1 MVKKN
6 KDINVWSYLEEYEN
20 YSVEINETVQKV
32 FKSGR
37 LIFGEE
43 LKSFEINFAKWIGN
57 KYGVGVGNGTDAI
70 KLALL
75 ASGIQKG
82 EEVITVSN
90 TAVPTVSAII
100 ETGARPVFCDVNKDD
115 FNIDTT
121 LVESLITKKT
131 KAIVCVHLYGHPA
144 NITELKRICKI
155 HNLIL
160 IEDCAQSHG
169 AGYKNKKTGSFGD
182 AAAFSFYPTKILGAY
197 GDAGMVLT
205 NSNKIDE
212 KLRMLRFYGMKNQ
225 YFSEIEDGVN
235 TRLDEV
241 QAAILNMKLKRLD
254 KDILRRREIANFYN
268 SELEYSSLILPIE
281 KKNYFHSYYLY
292 VVRHNKR
299 DEIIKQL
306 KSLGVNLNI
315 SYPFPIHTMP
325 PFKKYRKS
333 KLGNTVKLSEEIFS
347 LPMYPGISDN
357 ELIEVTSK
365 IKLVLEK

>member
-1 MVKKN
+1 MVSKN
-6 KDINVWSYLEEYEN
+6 KYINVWSYLEEYDE
-20 YSVEINETVQKV
+20 YREEISEIVKKV
-32 FKSGR
+32 FESGR

-43 LKSFEINFAKWIGN
+43 LKSFEINFANWIGN

-70 KLALL
+70 KLSLL
-75 ASGIQKG
+75 ASGIGKG
-82 EEVITVSN
+82 DEVITVSN

-115 FNIDTT
+115 FNIDTS
-121 LVESLITKKT
+121 LVESLISKKT

-144 NITELKRICKI
+144 NITELKKICKI

-169 AGYKNKKTGSFGD
+169 ASYKNKKTGSFGD
-182 AAAFSFYPTKILGAY
+182 SAAFSFYPTKILGAY
-197 GDAGMVLT
+197 GDAGLVT
-205 NSNKIDE
+205 TSSKKIDE

-268 SELEYSSLILPIE
+268 SELTNTNLILPLE

-292 VVRHNKR
+292 VVRHKNR
-299 DEIIKQL
+299 DEIIKKL
-306 KSLGVNLNI
+306 RSLGINLNI

-333 KLGNTVKLSEEIFS
+333 KQVNTLKLSEEIFS

-357 ELIEVTSK
+357 ELTEVTNK
-365 IKLVLEK
+365 IKLVLKK